1 MFRTSFVAI
10 VLHFVI
16 GMLVLLH
23 WHIRTPISYSAG
35 EWCHCLSS
43 FATVLMPKENA
54 PENNVHIFP
63 PFPLYLLLLSK

>member
-35 EWCHCLSS
+35 V
-43 FATVLMPKENA
+43 TVSVVMPKESA
-54 PENNVHIFP
+54 PENNVHISP
-63 PFPLYLLLLSK
+63 PFPLCLLLLSK